1 VPLDAHEEAQ
11 FRRITAQLLDE
22 DPAFGRPR
30 GRYRAWE
37 AIGRTGVPVLALA
50 GGLALLPA
58 SAATGFYP
66 LGMLGYLVATLAT
79 ARLAPLLPWRPTLRR
94 SPAPA
99 DRAPSRF
106 PTGRWSRAAL
116 AAAVVAV
123 VAVGVLGP
131 GGEASSASG
140 ADDAPA
146 ATEVAEEP
154 RSSGDRTPPFARRN
168 PPRVAASTPGGS

>member
-37 AIGRTGVPVLALA
+37 AIGRTGVPILAMA
-50 GGLALLPA
+50 GGLALLPV
-58 SAATGFYP
+58 SVATGLYP
-66 LGMLGYLVATLAT
+66 VGMLGYLVATLAA
-79 ARLAPLLPWRPTLRR
+79 ARLAPLVPWRPTFRR

-116 AAAVVAV
+116 AVAVVAV

-131 GGEASSASG
+131 GGQDGSASG
-140 ADDAPA
+140 TEEAPV
-146 ATEVAEEP
+146 ATEVTEEP